1 MWLDGDTI
9 IVDSWRVRLKGVD
22 VPTPSFRELMRE
34 QGGDPGYGAMEVF
47 RNIIIAM
54 LITIVLWAVIISGAW
69 WVGITVS
76 AKNELTPQQRID
88 EALKRG
94 LVD

>member
-1 MWLDGDTI
+1 M
-9 IVDSWRVRLKGVD
+9 
-22 VPTPSFRELMRE
+22 PTPSFSEFMRE
-34 QGGDPGYGAMEVF
+34 QGGAPGAMKFF

-88 EALKRG
+88 EAFEALKGGSLTNFHAGCATSRN
-94 LVD
+94 

>member
-1 MWLDGDTI
+1 LIAGRGLAFIT
-9 IVDSWRVRLKGVD
+9 GV
-22 VPTPSFRELMRE
+22 VNE
-34 QGGDPGYGAMEVF
+34 
-47 RNIIIAM
+47 NIFLLLNI

-88 EALKRG
+88 EAFEALKGG
-94 LVD
+94 LAD